1 MSTTATLIA
10 GRATQRLILY
20 AEAGSAR
27 ADLSGKTL
35 QCLLS
40 GPDGE
45 TPQTLTATLSAQS
58 GATLGQFTVDVLL
71 ANLTALAAHSQLL
84 LSVHIWNAD
93 NSLFLNR
100 AATMSVE
107 V

>member
-20 AEAGSAR
+20 AEVATTR
-27 ADLSGKTL
+27 ANLDGKTL
-35 QCLLS
+35 QVLLS
-40 GPDGE
+40 GPEGQ
-45 TPQTLTATLSAQS
+45 TPETLTATASTQS
-58 GATLGQFTVDVLL
+58 GATLGQFTVDVTL
-71 ANLTALAAHSQLL
+71 ANLAALSGFPQLL

-93 NSLFLNR
+93 GSLFLNR
-100 AATMSVE
+100 AATISVE

>member
-20 AEAGSAR
+20 AEVGAAR
-27 ADLSGKTL
+27 ANLTGKTL
-35 QCLLS
+35 QCQLA
-40 GPDGE
+40 GPEGQ
-45 TPQTLTATLSAQS
+45 TPQSLTATPSAQS
-58 GATLGQFTVDVLL
+58 GATMGQFTVDVTL
-71 ANLTALAAHSQLL
+71 ANLTALSAFDQLL
-84 LSVHIWNAD
+84 LSVHIWDPD